1 MGLMVRWRQA
11 WYLVNDI
18 TKERGEGRGE
28 GRGERRGAGA
38 RRDLPRTLITYVHT
52 QLCHDYIM
60 E

>member
-28 GRGERRGAGA
+28 GRGEELEQGE
-38 RRDLPRTLITYVHT
+38 ICHVH
-52 QLCHDYIM
+52 
-60 E
+60 

>member
-28 GRGERRGAGA
+28 ERSWSKERFA
-38 RRDLPRTLITYVHT
+38 TYIDHICT
-52 QLCHDYIM
+52 YTIM
-60 E
+60 S